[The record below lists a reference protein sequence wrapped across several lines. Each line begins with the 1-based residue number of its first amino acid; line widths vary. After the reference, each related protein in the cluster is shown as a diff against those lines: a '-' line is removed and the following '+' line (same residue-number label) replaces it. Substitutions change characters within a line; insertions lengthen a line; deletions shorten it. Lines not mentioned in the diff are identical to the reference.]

1 MALLKYILNWYMSS
15 YIMKKIKTSIFI
27 LNIYITYLNLYFIK
41 KYIHIFF
48 KSNYAEASLFLKALL
63 NKFFSINHEAENYP
77 FHILNL

>member
-1 MALLKYILNWYMSS
+1 MQYKNYFIKKYTKLSKALIHFNLCHTEPKA
-15 YIMKKIKTSIFI
+15 K
-27 LNIYITYLNLYFIK
+27 YLNLYFIK

-48 KSNYAEASLFLKALL
+48 KSNSAEASSFLKALL

>member
-48 KSNYAEASLFLKALL
+48 KSNSAEASSFFKALL
-63 NKFFSINHEAENYP
+63 NKFFFYKSWSRKLSFSYT
-77 FHILNL
+77 